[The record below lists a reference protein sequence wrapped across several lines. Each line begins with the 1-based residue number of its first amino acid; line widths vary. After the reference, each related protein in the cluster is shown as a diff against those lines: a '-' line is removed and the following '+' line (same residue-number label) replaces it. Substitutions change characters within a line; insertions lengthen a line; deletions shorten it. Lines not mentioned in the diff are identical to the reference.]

1 MNGYKTLVVASL
13 GVLASGVASAHPLP
27 NAAEHTVEWYSSHA
41 AARRQV
47 NRECMNDRTYENY
60 PDCRNA
66 VAAETGAEAPA
77 QPATDDMTQPG
88 YYVDKRQRDIV
99 LALCGVNHPPPAAV
113 CSAARNAA
121 SAANKKGSGRQ

>member
-1 MNGYKTLVVASL
+1 MKGYAVNGYKTLVVASL

-60 PDCRNA
+60 PD
-66 VAAETGAEAPA
+66 
-77 QPATDDMTQPG
+77 
-88 YYVDKRQRDIV
+88 
-99 LALCGVNHPPPAAV
+99 
-113 CSAARNAA
+113 
-121 SAANKKGSGRQ
+121 